1 MPKSQKEMN
10 SDLMIAIFKNLQT
23 AKQSINNV
31 LDKIQD
37 SKLKRELKAQF
48 KDYDELSESCED
60 LAKVY
65 EIELSD
71 NSFFQKAKMWINV
84 NMATMMDKSNRKIAS
99 INIIGSTMGVLD
111 LMGVLA
117 DSKRCKKELYNLGK
131 TVLSLEERNIEKLKP
146 YILIESEKQK
156 DEIEKS
162 SLDYY
167 GNDDNPKKKQIKKNN
182 NKKRKE
188 ALKYEENN

>member
-156 DEIEKS
+156 DEVEKS

-167 GNDDNPKKKQIKKNN
+167 GNDDNPKKKQVKKNN